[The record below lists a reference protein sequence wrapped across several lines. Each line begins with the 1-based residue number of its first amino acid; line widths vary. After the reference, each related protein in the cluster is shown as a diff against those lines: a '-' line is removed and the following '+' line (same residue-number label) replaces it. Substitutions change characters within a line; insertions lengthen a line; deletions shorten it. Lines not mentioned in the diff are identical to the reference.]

1 MPCRPGK
8 VKCTFLYRTFIGKRP
23 GRPAIDDTGAGNGC
37 VATVTAS
44 VCGVGRANDREATG
58 EHQGGS
64 NYTHQHGRTLV
75 LTERQLQMPSAS
87 STDGVSN
94 PFVTQLTFK
103 PFGPSYPLPI
113 NAPKGVTARIKTMTS
128 FFKISTTAAITLTAA
143 LSMTAGLAFA
153 GDNNV
158 SADQILHALQPKPLT
173 RGLSIGP
180 QADPTEKAREIHFVD
195 TLRNRKTRSLST
207 GEREEIA
214 EIAST
219 KPNID
224 LDIQFDYNS
233 AEISKTSMPAVQELG
248 KALSNANLRGSTF
261 VVAGHT
267 DAIGSE
273 GYNQDLSERRADTI
287 KRYLTE
293 KYGIAGTDLVTVG
306 YGKSKPKDPNAPMDP
321 VNRRVQVVNMDTN
334 TASK

>member
-1 MPCRPGK
+1 
-8 VKCTFLYRTFIGKRP
+8 
-23 GRPAIDDTGAGNGC
+23 
-37 VATVTAS
+37 
-44 VCGVGRANDREATG
+44 
-58 EHQGGS
+58 
-64 NYTHQHGRTLV
+64 
-75 LTERQLQMPSAS
+75 
-87 STDGVSN
+87 
-94 PFVTQLTFK
+94 
-103 PFGPSYPLPI
+103 
-113 NAPKGVTARIKTMTS
+113 MTS
-128 FFKISTTAAITLTAA
+128 FFKISTTAAITLGAA
-143 LSMTAGLAFA
+143 LSMTAGLALA

-173 RGLSIGP
+173 RGLSVGP
-180 QADPTEKAREIHFVD
+180 QADPADKAREIQFVD

-233 AEISKTSMPAVQELG
+233 ADISKTSMPAVQELG
-248 KALSNANLRGSTF
+248 KALSNASLRGSTF

-267 DAIGSE
+267 DAIGSD
-273 GYNQDLSERRADTI
+273 GYNQHLSERRADTI

-293 KYGIAGTDLVTVG
+293 KYGINGTNLVTVG

-321 VNRRVQVVNMDTN
+321 INRRVQVVNMDSK